1 MNDQL
6 PTLSSGLVCLD
17 DEDAPA
23 ALYRIVG
30 HHLAEE
36 RGPAYWIDARN
47 RAAPAAI
54 DRHAG
59 EAAWRSLRVARAFT
73 GYQHYELVRSLPG
86 KVRPNASL
94 VVAPNLASLY
104 ADDDVADHEAD
115 TMAAASLEL
124 LSTVA
129 ATFDVPV
136 LVTASAAP
144 YAEAVHDA
152 ADHVLDAERTDA
164 GLAVEGPSFRTD
176 VYWHDWGFQTTIP
189 YWVELFGAVAEDEG
203 AGTPSVPTPH
213 DAEPTLEV

>member
-30 HHLAEE
+30 HHLAAE

-47 RAAPAAI
+47 RATPAAI

-73 GYQHYELVRSLPG
+73 GYHHYELVRSLPG
-86 KVRPNASL
+86 RVRPNTSL

-104 ADDDVADHEAD
+104 ADDDVPDQEAD

-124 LSTVA
+124 LSAVATTV
-129 ATFDVPV
+129 DVPV
-136 LVTASAAP
+136 LVTASTAP
-144 YAEAVHDA
+144 YAEAVYDA
-152 ADHVLDAERTDA
+152 ADRVLDAERTDA

-176 VYWHDWGFQTTIP
+176 VYWRDWGFQTTIP
-189 YWVELFGAVAEDEG
+189 YWAELFGTVGEDGAV
-203 AGTPSVPTPH
+203 GTPSVPTPR
-213 DAEPTLEV
+213 DAQSTLGV